1 MSGGNRTTKEI
12 LVTMPGRSKIQQL
25 PSEVRRWL
33 DGALAEG
40 NFSGYELLA
49 DALKDRGYGISRASV
64 HRYGQRLE
72 RRLAAIRASTEAA
85 RAIAEAAPD
94 DADHRS
100 AAVISLVQS
109 ELFEMLLKV
118 EESENTTPEE
128 RIPLLSS
135 ASRSI
140 AELARAS
147 IAQKKHAEDVRKRDE
162 AKLKELEVAARS
174 GDRGLDPETLR
185 MVRETLYGG

>member
-1 MSGGNRTTKEI
+1 
-12 LVTMPGRSKIQQL
+12 MPPKSKIAAL
-25 PSEVRRWL
+25 PADVRRWL
-33 DGALAEG
+33 DAALAEG
-40 NFSGYELLA
+40 NFSGYDLLSS
-49 DALKDRGYGISRASV
+49 ALQERGYGISRASV

-85 RAIAEAAPD
+85 RAIAETAPD

-109 ELFEMLLKV
+109 ELFEMILKL
-118 EESENTTPEE
+118 EEAGEGAEPGE
-128 RIPLLSS
+128 RVALLSS

-140 AELARAS
+140 ADLARAS
-147 IAQKKHAEDVRKRDE
+147 IAQKKHAETVRQRDLQ
-162 AKLKELEVAARS
+162 KLRELENDAREKRS
-174 GDRGLDPETLR
+174 ALDPETLR

>member
-1 MSGGNRTTKEI
+1 
-12 LVTMPGRSKIQQL
+12 MPAKSKIASL
-25 PSEVRRWL
+25 PADVRRWL

-40 NFSGYELLA
+40 NFSGYDLLSG
-49 DALKDRGYGISRASV
+49 ALQERGYGISRASV

-118 EESENTTPEE
+118 EESQDTPPEE
-128 RIPLLSS
+128 RVALLSS

-147 IAQKKHAEDVRKRDE
+147 IAQKRHAETVRSRDE
-162 AKLKELEVAARS
+162 AKLKALEADAR
-174 GDRGLDPETLR
+174 GGRKGLDAETLR
-185 MVRETLYGG
+185 LVRETLYGG